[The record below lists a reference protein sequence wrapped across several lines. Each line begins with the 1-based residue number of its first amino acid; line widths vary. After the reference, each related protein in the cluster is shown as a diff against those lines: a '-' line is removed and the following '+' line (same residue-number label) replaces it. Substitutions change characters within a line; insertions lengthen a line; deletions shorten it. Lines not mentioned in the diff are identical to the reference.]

1 MPILFRTR
9 ADPFSP
15 RAQQGGDMVPLL
27 ARSHAG
33 LVLESEMRRYCAGL
47 VRGRSFLISGHRGS
61 GKTTMVDNAVL
72 TLQQEAADGR
82 LQLKPLPVYLQGPTL
97 FAPEPAP
104 EKVKPAAFGAALVS
118 VNVSSET
125 AAVAAVEKDNDG
137 DSQMNL
143 VLIQVVQ
150 ALHLAVGQEY
160 CESLH
165 RRARYQLARR
175 PAAAAADLVEL
186 AARFQIELTEAPPP
200 QRLHEFWRQAGLLDD
215 GLLFGPGHQ
224 RGKQQGMRELV
235 ALVGINHV
243 HQRISGKLSEM
254 DQRASAGS
262 KSVETSVTTTGS
274 KWAETV
280 RPLSA
285 VLAGTA
291 VAATGGSAQSPG
303 WAAVLGL
310 LTALGALFIF
320 NLTSV
325 SKSSQERK
333 LDRTFVPDLTIKT
346 LHRVMPELFGRL
358 ARAGL
363 APVFIV
369 DELDKVDNL
378 DVKIYPL
385 ILSLKK
391 LFTELSLTCLLVDRG
406 FYERLHL
413 REQEEKRTEKAA

>member
-1 MPILFRTR
+1 MAILYRTR
-9 ADPFSP
+9 AEPFAL
-15 RAQQGGDMVPLL
+15 RAQQDGDVQPLL

-33 LVLESEMRRYCAGL
+33 LVLESEMRRYCGGL

-72 TLQQEAADGR
+72 TLQREAADG
-82 LQLKPLPVYLQGPTL
+82 LVNLKPLPVYLQGPTL
-97 FAPEPAP
+97 FGPD
-104 EKVKPAAFGAALVS
+104 VKPDRHSRRPPGAPLVNVTVAGAAAAAS
-118 VNVSSET
+118 AKDDEDASEMNV
-125 AAVAAVEKDNDG
+125 
-137 DSQMNL
+137 

-150 ALHLAVGQEY
+150 ALHLAVSREY

-165 RRARYQLARR
+165 RRAKSQLGKR
-175 PAAAAADLVEL
+175 PAAAGADMVEL

-200 QRLHEFWRQAGLLDD
+200 ARLQEFWRQADLLDD
-215 GLLFGPGHQ
+215 GLLFGPGHK
-224 RGKQQGMRELV
+224 RGRQQGMRELV
-235 ALVGINHV
+235 ALVGVNHV
-243 HQRISGKLSEM
+243 HQRISGKLNEK
-254 DQRASAGS
+254 DERASGGS
-262 KSVETSVTTTGS
+262 KTTETSVATES
-274 KWAETV
+274 KWGELAK
-280 RPLSA
+280 PLSA
-285 VLAGTA
+285 VFAGTA
-291 VAATGGSAQSPG
+291 VAATGGSTGSLG

-310 LTALGALFIF
+310 LTALGALFVF
-320 NLTSV
+320 RASSV
-325 SKSSQERK
+325 TKASHERK

-346 LHRVMPELFGRL
+346 LHRVMPELFDRL

-413 REQEEKRTEKAA
+413 REQQEKNS